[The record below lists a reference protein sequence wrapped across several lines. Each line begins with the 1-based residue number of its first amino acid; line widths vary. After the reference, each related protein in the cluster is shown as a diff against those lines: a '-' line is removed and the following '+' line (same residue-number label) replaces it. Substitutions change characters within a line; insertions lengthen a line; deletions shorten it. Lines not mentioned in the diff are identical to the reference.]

1 MSRFR
6 EQTNAYLT
14 HESQPSSHD
23 TSVTRHFRVLP
34 SLATVDPESAE
45 RGRWIFFR
53 FYCQVVNGFLIGGFS
68 VDFELVDFFP
78 RWILE
83 IHRENVAVNLAV
95 NSAVDF
101 AFSNCRI
108 FLSSSKSTKLKI
120 HRESG
125 VPKMRPDL
133 SKSTA
138 RV

>member
-1 MSRFR
+1 MDF
-6 EQTNAYLT
+6 E
-14 HESQPSSHD
+14 
-23 TSVTRHFRVLP
+23 F
-34 SLATVDPESAE
+34 
-45 RGRWIFFR
+45 
-53 FYCQVVNGFLIGGFS
+53 GGFI
-68 VDFELVDFFP
+68 VDFELVDFFS

-83 IHRENVAVNLAV
+83 IHRENIAVNLAV

-108 FLSSSKSTKLKI
+108 FLSLAKPENLKI

-138 RV
+138 RI